1 VVLPAFSRKYRQ
13 CAITAPNK
21 FLSEITFLSPFQRDG
36 SRGPLC
42 DLAQNNPS
50 DVQNPPNGYA
60 GLLTRVASGSS
71 QCPALEKQPDEVCEM
86 TLQTIKASVL
96 KFAKDED
103 GLTIVEYAVAGGL
116 ITVLVAAAF
125 VLLGGAVN
133 TKIRALC
140 QAVNGN
146 VAC

>member
-1 VVLPAFSRKYRQ
+1 
-13 CAITAPNK
+13 
-21 FLSEITFLSPFQRDG
+21 
-36 SRGPLC
+36 
-42 DLAQNNPS
+42 
-50 DVQNPPNGYA
+50 
-60 GLLTRVASGSS
+60 
-71 QCPALEKQPDEVCEM
+71 M

-140 QAVNGN
+140 AAVNGGA
-146 VAC
+146 ACA